1 MKEAWDDP
9 AYWETHPNILI
20 SRIKLEVDKAIADA
34 FESAGR
40 VSIRSIYEI
49 LKGKPYGFMPCNLS
63 AFILGFVL
71 KEYID
76 GTYSWSDGLT
86 NDALNLEKLKEM
98 VAEIINLQITPNP
111 RYKDKFI
118 VAMTPEEKAFNEATS
133 IAFGI
138 PLNLCTSIEQ
148 TRERIRNKMKEYS
161 FPIWTLKKII
171 GDVSLKTD
179 SKVISDLID
188 DYCGIANSNNI
199 GGSKTDNTIALEI
212 PS

>member
-1 MKEAWDDP
+1 
-9 AYWETHPNILI
+9 
-20 SRIKLEVDKAIADA
+20 
-34 FESAGR
+34 
-40 VSIRSIYEI
+40 
-49 LKGKPYGFMPCNLS
+49 MPCNLS
-63 AFILGFVL
+63 AFILGFIL
-71 KEYID
+71 KDYID
-76 GTYSWSDGLT
+76 GAYSWSDGLT

-133 IAFGI
+133 VAFGI

-171 GDVSLKTD
+171 ALKPTQ
-179 SKVISDLID
+179 K
-188 DYCGIANSNNI
+188 
-199 GGSKTDNTIALEI
+199 
-212 PS
+212 